1 MSRSLTAAV
10 TTEVQKTEVR
20 AEAIAHFAFDSGSLR
35 FWTGVGDLEWNGDT
49 YTGTG
54 HLGGI
59 GPVEETG
66 AVKTSDLAF
75 TLSGLPASLIS
86 VALGEHYQGRL
97 CELWVG
103 FFDTSWV
110 LIADPVPTFAGRM
123 DTMTVVDNGDTASI
137 TVVATNRLKD
147 LDRPNHARFYTDQDL
162 QQEYPGDLGFQFVPE
177 MQDAVI
183 IWGKGIMEPA
193 VGGAVATQGG
203 GAPGPGA
210 SPPPGGDGR
219 RSPDPGPAPLR
230 EGGNEKVG
238 GDLGDGVSV
247 F

>member
-1 MSRSLTAAV
+1 MSRTLTAGV
-10 TTEVQKTEVR
+10 TAEVQKAEVR

-49 YTGTG
+49 YIGTG
-54 HLGGI
+54 NLGGI
-59 GPVEETG
+59 SPVEESG
-66 AVKTSDLAF
+66 AVKTSDLSF

-103 FFDTSWV
+103 FFDTSGV
-110 LIADPVPTFAGRM
+110 LIDDPVPTFAGRM

-147 LDRPNHARFYTDQDL
+147 LDRPNHARFYTDQD
-162 QQEYPGDLGFQFVPE
+162 QQEEFPGDLGFQFVPE

-203 GAPGPGA
+203 GPPGPGPVVT
-210 SPPPGGDGR
+210 PPPG
-219 RSPDPGPAPLR
+219 SPKIDDPDL
-230 EGGNEKVG
+230 G
-238 GDLGDGVSV
+238 GDPLNPKTDGPHDDGGLR
-247 F
+247 